1 MTLLALLPVT
11 ATNIAPLVLTVV
23 SPYLLVFAVDVALT
37 LKLSA
42 VSPEATDKLPVLLM
56 VVDV

>member
-1 MTLLALLPVT
+1 
-11 ATNIAPLVLTVV
+11 LVLTVV
-23 SPYLLVFAVDVALT
+23 SPYTPVFAVELALT
-37 LKLSA
+37 VKLSA